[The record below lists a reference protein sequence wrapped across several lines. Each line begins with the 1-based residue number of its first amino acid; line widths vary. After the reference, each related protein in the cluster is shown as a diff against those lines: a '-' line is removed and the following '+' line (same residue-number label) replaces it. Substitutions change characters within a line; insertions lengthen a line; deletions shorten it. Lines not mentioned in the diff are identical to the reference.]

1 MSPSA
6 CITMSGLG
14 REFAA
19 EELLSEEPLADNGQK
34 QGEHW
39 RVVRARNKWQPAED
53 CARHPVPGTYP
64 VVITGEAEWGGWRV
78 PGAEYD
84 LDPAKV
90 EEQARL
96 IASAP
101 QLAAFANGLV
111 DWARKSG
118 EDMPNALVE
127 LAHRRPGH
135 PGARQRARAEAGHA
149 RADCSAADEAGYQAA
164 SFPAREAPCVPKN
177 RAPFILPI
185 IARRISASKPCIWIS
200 RSIPQA
206 TRVTAAA

>member
-1 MSPSA
+1 MAKAQFHKNQRVYVKPVGTWA
-6 CITMSGLG
+6 LIEHVVPHWAKGLDEPIRIHYDVGLG

-19 EELLSEEPLADNGQK
+19 EELLNEEPVADGGLNDGPR
-34 QGEHW
+34 W

-84 LDPAKV
+84 LDPQKV
-90 EEQARL
+90 EMQARL

-101 QLAAFANGLV
+101 QLVTFASGLV

-118 EDMPNALVE
+118 EDMPNSLVE
-127 LAHRRPGH
+127 LAHN
-135 PGARQRARAEAGHA
+135 AQ
-149 RADCSAADEAGYQAA
+149 D
-164 SFPAREAPCVPKN
+164 
-177 RAPFILPI
+177 IL
-185 IARRISASKPCIWIS
+185 AHVKG
-200 RSIPQA
+200 QG
-206 TRVTAAA
+206 

>member
-1 MSPSA
+1 MAKAQFHKNQRVYVKPVGTWA
-6 CITMSGLG
+6 LIERVVPHWAKGIDEPIRIHYDVGLG

-19 EELLSEEPLADNGQK
+19 EELLSEEPVGDRAVVDDG
-34 QGEHW
+34 W

-64 VVITGEAEWGGWRV
+64 VVITGKEEWGGWRV

-101 QLAAFANGLV
+101 ALASFAVSLV

-127 LAHRRPGH
+127 LAHR
-135 PGARQRARAEAGHA
+135 AQDLLSEVKRA
-149 RADCSAADEAGYQAA
+149 S
-164 SFPAREAPCVPKN
+164 
-177 RAPFILPI
+177 
-185 IARRISASKPCIWIS
+185 
-200 RSIPQA
+200 
-206 TRVTAAA
+206 